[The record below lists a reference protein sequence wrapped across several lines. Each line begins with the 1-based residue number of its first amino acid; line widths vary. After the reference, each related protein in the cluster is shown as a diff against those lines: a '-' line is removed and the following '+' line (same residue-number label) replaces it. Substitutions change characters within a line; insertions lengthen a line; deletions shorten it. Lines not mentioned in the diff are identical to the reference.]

1 MGKMNVAYSDIFEN
15 LEAVINTDSDKPAL
29 SRVYDVSQ
37 SVVNKF
43 KLNQIEEKDV
53 EYNDFIK
60 QTQNNLEQQRKE
72 QQRKEQERLE
82 QERLE
87 KERLEQERLEQKRLE
102 QERLEQQRKEKER
115 ERLEQQRKEQERL
128 EQERLEQERLEQ
140 ERLEQE
146 RLEQQRKEKERLR
159 LEKEKLE
166 QDREKEKIDR
176 IYQKLKIN
184 TVKSTPV
191 KTDGTK
197 SLTNKLSNYYQKN
210 QPKINNDD
218 NNNNNY
224 DYDYGSNIDNH
235 ISNKKLII
243 SNIKGEKLYEKLI
256 NINEQINF
264 NSVNLP
270 SQYQHEQIDSIKFDK
285 DKNSNDIINIIINKK
300 DVDIKKVI
308 YRKIIPVDEN
318 HQQLA
323 EPIIQSIVFRGKY
336 NIENDQNQ
344 WISQDLKFD
353 EIHNLPIIHGKSCD
367 VDIIQ
372 PLTINVQA
380 YENKHEI
387 NTNVIYRDM
396 YDLIDQDKDYEVI
409 FMSQKSLNEID
420 RMEHMIIKCGYVRN
434 IYTDKIYPIRITSH
448 NQKSILDQ
456 INKNSKYRIKDFD
469 IKGNRLIA
477 YINDQDLINENIDKN
492 KQNEIINSTVSQQI
506 EDQNLNSEITNQ
518 NNEMTSKY
526 KPVKKEIKDAFNK
539 VDIPKAYQ
547 YNQYLDYKAIDHHIN
562 DMKYYYELNDRY
574 INQFLKHINLVRK
587 ELKLPKMK
595 KFDLDLN
602 EDYQLIESLLKTNQN
617 IVDNNISDTDTKI
630 IDFCK
635 EYMNKNNSV
644 FDFIPLQ
651 RKVGVNSKLS
661 PEYLADRDFEQIIK
675 RINQFKEHRELAM
688 DREINHIIRNKSYLL
703 VSLFIKDIYDLNQSK
718 ANNKIAYNYS
728 TIKIY
733 S

>member
-60 QTQNNLEQQRKE
+60 QTQNNLEQQR
-72 QQRKEQERLE
+72 REQERLE
-82 QERLE
+82 QEKLE
-87 KERLEQERLEQKRLE
+87 QQKREQERLER
-102 QERLEQQRKEKER
+102 ER
-115 ERLEQQRKEQERL
+115 ERQEQKRLEQQRKEQE
-128 EQERLEQERLEQ
+128 
-140 ERLEQE
+140 
-146 RLEQQRKEKERLR
+146 K
-159 LEKEKLE
+159 LEKEK
-166 QDREKEKIDR
+166 EKENQKQIDR
-176 IYQKLKIN
+176 IYQKLKLN
-184 TVKSTPV
+184 TVKSKPI

-197 SLTNKLSNYYQKN
+197 SLTNKLSKYYQKN
-210 QPKINNDD
+210 QPKL
-218 NNNNNY
+218 NNNNDKNKN
-224 DYDYGSNIDNH
+224 NINNH
-235 ISNKKLII
+235 INDKKLII
-243 SNIKGEKLYEKLI
+243 SNIYGEILYEKLI

-270 SQYQHEQIDSIKFDK
+270 SQYQHEQIDSIKFNK
-285 DKNSNDIINIIINKK
+285 DKNLNDIINIVINKK

-318 HQQLA
+318 NKQLA
-323 EPIIQSIVFRGKY
+323 EPIIQSVVFRGKY
-336 NIENDQNQ
+336 NIENNQNQ

-353 EIHNLPIIHGKSCD
+353 EINNLPIIHGKSCD

-380 YENKHEI
+380 YEDKHEI
-387 NTNVIYRDM
+387 NTNVIYKDM

-409 FMSQKSLNEID
+409 IMSQKSLNEID
-420 RMEHMIIKCGYVRN
+420 RIEHMIIKCGYVRN

-448 NQKSILDQ
+448 NQKSILNQ
-456 INKNSKYRIKDFD
+456 LNKNIKYKINDFN
-469 IKGNRLIA
+469 IEGNRLIA
-477 YINDQDLINENIDKN
+477 YIND
-492 KQNEIINSTVSQQI
+492 
-506 EDQNLNSEITNQ
+506 DQNLKNNDINKENNVIDEKKLQKNNNKNLNHEIKNKK
-518 NNEMTSKY
+518 TSKY

-547 YNQYLDYKAIDHHIN
+547 YNQYDQYKVIDQHIN
-562 DMKYYYELNDRY
+562 DMEYYNELNERY
-574 INQFLKHINLVRK
+574 VNQFLKHINVVRK
-587 ELKLPKMK
+587 ELNLSKMK
-595 KFDLDLN
+595 KFDLDLHK
-602 EDYQLIESLLKTNQN
+602 DYQLIESLLKTNQN
-617 IVDNNISDTDTKI
+617 IVDNDINDTDTKI

-635 EYMNKNNSV
+635 EYMNKNNCV

-675 RINQFKEHRELAM
+675 RINQFNEHRELAM

-703 VSLFIKDIYDLNQSK
+703 TSLFIKDIYDLNQSK